1 MLETVEQ
8 SAAAFMA
15 ERHRLMAFVA
25 GLVRDPHVAED
36 VFQEV
41 WIKLTSELSRGTV
54 IRDLGKWSRQTA
66 KHIIL
71 RYWRDR
77 ASSKVVVSSELLDF
91 MENLE
96 LACAEQTPG
105 DDWIARQ
112 QALIDCVR
120 TLPAFSRKLLR
131 LRYEEGVPIK
141 EAATRHALSFDAV
154 TKALYRLR
162 RGLAACVERR
172 LRTGEATT

>member
-1 MLETVEQ
+1 
-8 SAAAFMA
+8 MA
-15 ERHRLMAFVA
+15 ERHRLMAFIA
-25 GLVRDPHVAED
+25 GLVRDPHAAED

-41 WIKLTSELSRGTV
+41 WIKLTGELSRGTI

-77 ASSKVVVSSELLDF
+77 SHSKVVVSSELLEF
-91 MENLE
+91 METLE
-96 LACAEQTPG
+96 LAWEEEAPG
-105 DDWIARQ
+105 EDWIARQ
-112 QALIDCVR
+112 QALNDCVR
-120 TLPAFSRKLLR
+120 ALPEFSRTLLR
-131 LRYEEGVPIK
+131 LRYEEGVPVR
-141 EAATRHALSFDAV
+141 EAAARLALTFDAV

-172 LRTGEATT
+172 LRTGEAIT